1 MILKGNFSFARSV
14 AELLPSIAYKIFAT
28 CYDSESDLKEKYEDA
43 IENIQAIEDLGGTVL
58 YHIDATKLAKLK
70 QFKGKRFDKIVFN
83 FPHVGAGIK
92 DQDRNILTNQKLL
105 QSFFENAA
113 ELLTSR
119 ILYNDMNDGEI
130 LVTLKVY

>member
-1 MILKGNFSFARSV
+1 MV
-14 AELLPSIAYKIFAT
+14 AT
-28 CYDSESDLKEKYEDA
+28 CYDNEKELKEKYDDA
-43 IENIQAIEDLGGTVL
+43 AENIEAIEDLGGKVL
-58 YHIDATKLAKLK
+58 YQIDATKLASLK

-119 ILYNDMNDGEI
+119 VLYNDMNDGEI
-130 LVTLKVY
+130 LVTLKVLSIIELK

>member
-1 MILKGNFSFARSV
+1 MI
-14 AELLPSIAYKIFAT
+14 AT
-28 CYDSESDLKEKYEDA
+28 CYDNEKELKEKYDDA
-43 IENIQAIEDLGGTVL
+43 AENIEVIENLGGKVL
-58 YHIDATKLAKLK
+58 YQIDAAKLSSLK

-92 DQDRNILTNQKLL
+92 DQDRNILSNQKLL

-119 ILYNDMNDGEI
+119 VLYNDMNDGEI
-130 LVTLKVY
+130 LVTLKVII